1 MEHICAEYMPISA
14 LIYPVEKTMALQI
27 SCQVY
32 LLYLIT
38 LHIYKALQPRSTKK
52 QRQLEAAL
60 PRNCNRHHGTCTGQD
75 RGVSKV
81 KAFKS
86 DDVGLI
92 HTEGMAWV

>member
-1 MEHICAEYMPISA
+1 MR
-14 LIYPVEKTMALQI
+14 LEKTWHKVRAKCI
-27 SCQVY
+27 YRTSY
-32 LLYLIT
+32 LHT
-38 LHIYKALQPRSTKK
+38 SPEK

-75 RGVSKV
+75 CGVSKG

-92 HTEGMAWV
+92 HIGGMEWV